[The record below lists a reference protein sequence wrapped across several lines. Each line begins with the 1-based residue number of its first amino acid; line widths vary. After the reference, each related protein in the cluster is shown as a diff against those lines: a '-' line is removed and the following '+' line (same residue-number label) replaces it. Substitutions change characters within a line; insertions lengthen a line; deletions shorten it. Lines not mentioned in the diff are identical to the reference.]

1 MSPKTVPTAPR
12 KMPPP
17 KVGRPQVVIT
27 TSPRPT
33 PVRRHTPSP
42 PDFYGM
48 LQHAVKRDAHQV
60 ILAVL
65 QRPLFAQAVIGLCNT
80 AAAFSSTPADR
91 ARYLGSIGWNFAD
104 QADFPLLADQKG
116 LYDALSATLDV
127 LDRDAAADSAAV
139 NSFFIF
145 ADAIIKTEDNRRELQ
160 RQREAAAKQR
170 RERED
175 RDIEMLGPSSTHSS
189 KRKANVSFLASR
201 LDLLAHRFDTLNL
214 FLSSPQS
221 ELDGKPKPKKVKIT
235 PSVANYKP
243 GGETALYLLGQVDA
257 LLEAHP
263 VIDGHNS
270 APLEDLKKQRDAVEL
285 AAEQQLHLLDTT
297 LQTYKLIVARLSRL
311 DKALSPVDVD
321 LAGSLLTALNVS
333 FEVYS
338 FSCPPSF
345 IINLVS

>member
-80 AAAFSSTPADR
+80 AAAFSSTPADH

-116 LYDALSATLDV
+116 LYNALSATLDV

-175 RDIEMLGPSSTHSS
+175 RNIEM
-189 KRKANVSFLASR
+189 LASR

-221 ELDGKPKPKKVKIT
+221 ELDGKPKLKKVKIT
-235 PSVANYKP
+235 TSVANYKP

-297 LQTYKLIVARLSRL
+297 LQTYKLIVARLSHL
-311 DKALSPVDVD
+311 DKALSPIDVD

-333 FEVYS
+333 FESVPEDS
-338 FSCPPSF
+338 DVEPANPSAAEPQ
-345 IINLVS
+345 NPMELPSTPAL

>member
-91 ARYLGSIGWNFAD
+91 ARYLGSIGWNFTD

-116 LYDALSATLDV
+116 LYNALSATLDV

-170 RERED
+170 RKRED
-175 RDIEMLGPSSTHSS
+175 RDIEML
-189 KRKANVSFLASR
+189 ASH

-235 PSVANYKP
+235 PSVANYKL

-263 VIDGHNS
+263 VIDGHNL
-270 APLEDLKKQRDAVEL
+270 APLKDLKKQRNAVEL

-297 LQTYKLIVARLSRL
+297 LQTYKLIVARLSHL
-311 DKALSPVDVD
+311 DKALSPIDVD

-333 FEVYS
+333 FESVPEDS
-338 FSCPPSF
+338 DVEPANPLAAEPQDPVELPSTPT
-345 IINLVS
+345 L